1 MGKTTHNAEHG
12 NTKHTRKHAT
22 APATPDSAGCAASPG
37 TPNAVGSGAGSAS
50 SPAATGITELVFII
64 DRSGSMGGLESDTV
78 GGYNAT
84 LQRHRQL
91 SGACTVSTV
100 LFDHEAEV
108 ICDRQPIAEVRDMT
122 AADYQVRGC
131 TALLDAL
138 GGSMRHIAR
147 VQRYM
152 PQGHKA
158 QKVIFVVITD
168 GMENASTRYTYAQVK
183 QAVEQHRR
191 EGWEFLFL
199 GANID
204 AVAEAGALGIPE
216 DRAATYLADPAGQA
230 MAYEAIA
237 GASCMM
243 RDCSSERI
251 GRSWK
256 HRVEEDT
263 RARGN

>member
-1 MGKTTHNAEHG
+1 MSQSKHNPE
-12 NTKHTRKHAT
+12 RKNASAAAPAAT
-22 APATPDSAGCAASPG
+22 APHL
-37 TPNAVGSGAGSAS
+37 
-50 SPAATGITELVFII
+50 TELVFII
-64 DRSGSMGGLESDTV
+64 DRSGSMGGLESDTI

-91 SGACTVSTV
+91 DGECTVSTV
-100 LFDHEAEV
+100 LFDNEAEV
-108 ICDRQPIAEVRDMT
+108 ICDRLPIAQVRPMT

-138 GGSMRHIAR
+138 GGSMRHISR

-158 QKVIFVVITD
+158 EQVIFVVITD
-168 GMENASTRYTYAQVK
+168 GMENASSRYTYAQVRA
-183 QAVEQHRR
+183 AVEKHRA

-216 DRAATYLADPAGQA
+216 ERAATYLADHIGQA
-230 MAYEAIA
+230 TAYDAIA
-237 GASCMM
+237 DASCMM
-243 RDCSSERI
+243 RSCEPRGI
-251 GRSWK
+251 GREWK
-256 HRVEEDT
+256 RRVEEDT
-263 RARGN
+263 RARCTCCRPHTQSALAVAITPAGGATSRAR